1 MSPVLLEQ
9 HPLWKPK
16 WITTMFVLGA
26 ALGLRI
32 AGLIGGSEWV
42 AINTT
47 ALLTYVGGSV
57 IENKALANGK

>member
-1 MSPVLLEQ
+1 MNPILLQQ

-16 WITTMFVLGA
+16 WITTMFVLVS

-32 AGLIGGSEWV
+32 AGLISPGEWV
-42 AINTT
+42 TISST

-57 IENKALANGK
+57 IENKALAGDK